1 MHMFGGGWIEKT
13 KITGAW
19 SETEAQMFLDDT
31 IVPLRLAVNR
41 SDGFPLVLS
50 LWFVRAEWN
59 LLCATRE
66 PSRVVHFLE
75 QNPKCGFEVASDD
88 LPYCSVRG
96 KGTVLLLRE

>member
-1 MHMFGGGWIEKT
+1 
-13 KITGAW
+13 
-19 SETEAQMFLDDT
+19 MFLDDT
-31 IVPLRLAVNR
+31 IVPLWLTVNR